1 MFLFNEDLCFGK
13 DLWWLIEDIC
23 FRRDFCL
30 VKELDLFL
38 CNKLYFNLDLELCL
52 DEDVRLVNA
61 LCLYLG
67 ADLSL
72 DLCANVMWFKLP
84 PVIGGLLLTVGSN
97 GADIADVDV
106 LFANVDVFFV
116 DVLFAN
122 VDVFFV
128 DVLFFCGCC
137 ASAGSD
143 SVAGDS
149 YVVSSSN
156 VDMDVFS
163 GVVMF
168 APGDEN
174 VDVFAF
180 GDKLVVSVYVL
191 FSADSGSDDSDGSD
205 DSGSGGSGSGGSGG
219 DDSGGGGVDSG
230 GSVGVYSG
238 GGVDSG
244 VPLEEYILSF
254 WALETGKLVE
264 SWFILELDIG
274 FCFILNVAKG
284 SIGPS

>member
-1 MFLFNEDLCFGK
+1 M
-13 DLWWLIEDIC
+13 
-23 FRRDFCL
+23 
-30 VKELDLFL
+30 
-38 CNKLYFNLDLELCL
+38 
-52 DEDVRLVNA
+52 
-61 LCLYLG
+61 
-67 ADLSL
+67 
-72 DLCANVMWFKLP
+72 
-84 PVIGGLLLTVGSN
+84 
-97 GADIADVDV
+97 

-122 VDVFFV
+122 VDVLFV

-149 YVVSSSN
+149 YVVSSGN

-180 GDKLVVSVYVL
+180 GDKLVVSVFVL
-191 FSADSGSDDSDGSD
+191 LYLGSGGGDSCGSCGSGGSDDSDDSDGSD
-205 DSGSGGSGSGGSGG
+205 GSGGCVDSGG
-219 DDSGGGGVDSG
+219 DDSCSGASGGVDSG
-230 GSVGVYSG
+230 CDDSGGGVYSG

-254 WALETGKLVE
+254 
-264 SWFILELDIG
+264 
-274 FCFILNVAKG
+274 
-284 SIGPS
+284 